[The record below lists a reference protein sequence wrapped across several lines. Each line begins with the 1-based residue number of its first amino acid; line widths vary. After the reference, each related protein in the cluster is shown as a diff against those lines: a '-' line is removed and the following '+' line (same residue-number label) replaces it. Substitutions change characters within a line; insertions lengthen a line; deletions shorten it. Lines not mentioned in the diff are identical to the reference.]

1 MQTQARG
8 RHLLGFRTL
17 ASAAARGAAPE
28 LPRAYLVEN
37 LPDNWREQIVR
48 LGCIALGAKHTLLT
62 QSLVHD
68 VRGAGLRVATWTVND
83 SARAGELAAW
93 GVDTIITD
101 AIDVIA
107 PDSLP
112 ARA

>member
-1 MQTQARG
+1 
-8 RHLLGFRTL
+8 
-17 ASAAARGAAPE
+17 
-28 LPRAYLVEN
+28 
-37 LPDNWREQIVR
+37 
-48 LGCIALGAKHTLLT
+48 
-62 QSLVHD
+62 

-83 SARAGELAAW
+83 QARAAELAGY

-101 AIDVIA
+101 AVDTIA